1 MSSPLPVETYTPGHV
16 PHKLVLLIAS
26 LLILAFGISQLWAPL
41 RLLALGHRGEAE
53 AVSVTRIKAG
63 MPDLVMR
70 SDSEIAA
77 NEAPHD
83 RSYVYWNDFVI
94 HTETG
99 GVIPVR
105 ANVGSRITPLF
116 PLRNADGLPTTV
128 IICYHP
134 DNPRHIIFPTLISTW
149 LVPGLLALG
158 GLAGCVVAA
167 FLLYWARRPI
177 ELPHIAAPSEPAGQK

>member
-1 MSSPLPVETYTPGHV
+1 MSSPLPIETYTPGHV
-16 PHKLVLLIAS
+16 PQKLALLIAS

-41 RLLALGHRGEAE
+41 RLLALGHRGETE

-99 GVIPVR
+99 RVIPVR

-128 IICYHP
+128 IVCYNP
-134 DNPRHIIFPTLISTW
+134 ANPRHIIFPTLISTW

-177 ELPHIAAPSEPAGQK
+177 ELPHIATPSEPTGQK